1 MAEDGGDL
9 PGHNKEK
16 KMSKPKN
23 ELAVI
28 WNLKRDFNT
37 GIQVNTTQ
45 TAYKGVE
52 IPYTKSKAAARDL

>member
-1 MAEDGGDL
+1 
-9 PGHNKEK
+9 
-16 KMSKPKN
+16 MSKPKN